1 MCWLYDCNFLGTQIQ
16 DKKKC
21 VRMIFTFEV
30 AIFIADE
37 EKTEKQNFIKND
49 QKNSKEC
56 LVLARKC

>member
-1 MCWLYDCNFLGTQIQ
+1 
-16 DKKKC
+16 
-21 VRMIFTFEV
+21 MIFTFEV